1 MSTLIDRQLLSLY
14 VTLML
19 SVACLGYAELG
30 QQLPETAVFYPLM
43 FLALGFA
50 YWAEG
55 RFSLSILVSNIL
67 ATVVLLGSLIWLI
80 MNADRSIESLDDM
93 DTIRTLVARTGP
105 ILCSLLLAKL
115 FRPKTISDQWLLQLL
130 GLVQVILASVLAMSS
145 RLDRDAPL
153 FPVLMLMYLASLAWA
168 FRLFYIRQQVEL
180 LSHSSVSNQKTA
192 EQVQWFSLQ
201 PLGWFLLCFLLTVII
216 FFCLPRG
223 GVEANLMSG
232 ADLSETGA
240 TSKID
245 LSAEGTVETSDEK
258 VMRIWA
264 RNTDGPVALPEG
276 IRLRGSTLCVY
287 NENSKIWAPFPSSS
301 IIPQQVPTV
310 PPVLQ
315 PGVTRMEFDIDVDQ
329 VQELGKPRR
338 SRLYA
343 EYTIPLYL
351 ADPPVTNR
359 TIARQFS
366 LVPPGRMPTP
376 LNINIFEGLFWL
388 SSSQKVPTVSLTHD
402 YTGKLNATEW
412 VQSIRDLPADYFNY
426 LKILKKIPSR
436 IAETGKIATLSLE
449 VLNKANLT
457 STSPDKEKALAL
469 EKFLASPPYQ
479 YSLDRKKQDT
489 QIDPTEDFLLN
500 VKEGHCERYASA
512 LTIMLRT
519 IGIPARIVIG
529 YRGAEWNDLGGFFT
543 VRQYHAHAW
552 VEALVGEERL
562 ADGTTQL
569 RWQVLDATPFTTAR
583 HNDDSFTTP
592 ITFARFLWEFFILDF
607 AGQAQRNKLMSQLQ
621 NTPLGKFFAWWYSL
635 SNLQAILVL
644 AGMLMVLA
652 GLIWLLVRWR
662 RYRKLKKLN
671 RLNHAEVSIPFYAR
685 FLQWAQSQGWNKARH
700 QTPSEFAAVVQ
711 HKLQQAKVEDS
722 ISQIPASLVPPYYA
736 VRFGG
741 KALNTE
747 DSNTLDD
754 QLNTLQTCLKST

>member
-1 MSTLIDRQLLSLY
+1 MSLY

-30 QQLPETAVFYPLM
+30 QQLPETAVFYPIM
-43 FLALGFA
+43 FLALGCA

-55 RFSLSILVSNIL
+55 KFSLSIMVSNIL
-67 ATVVLLGSLIWLI
+67 ATVVLLGSFIWLVI
-80 MNADRSIESLDDM
+80 NADRNIESLDDM

-180 LSHSSVSNQKTA
+180 LSQSSVSNQKTA
-192 EQVQWFSLQ
+192 QEVQWFSLQ
-201 PLGWFLLCFLLTVII
+201 PLGWFLLCFVLTVII

-223 GVEANLMSG
+223 GIEASLLQG
-232 ADLSETGA
+232 LDGSETGA

-245 LSAEGTVETSDEK
+245 LNAEGTVETSDEK
-258 VMRIWA
+258 VMRVWA
-264 RNTDGPVALPEG
+264 RNTSGPVALPEG
-276 IRLRGSTLCVY
+276 IRLRGSTLCVF
-287 NENSKIWAPFPSSS
+287 NDNTKIWAPFPASSV
-301 IIPQQVPTV
+301 IPQQIPST
-310 PPVLQ
+310 PPQLQ
-315 PGVTRMEFDIDVDQ
+315 PGITRMEFDIDVAQ

-338 SRLYA
+338 SRLSS

-359 TIARQFS
+359 NIARQFS
-366 LVPPGRMPTP
+366 MTPIGRMPTP
-376 LNINIFEGLFWL
+376 ININLFEGLFWL
-388 SSSQKVPTVSLTHD
+388 SSGQKIPTLSLTHD

-412 VQSIRDLPADYFNY
+412 LQTIRDLPTDYFNY
-426 LKILKKIPSR
+426 LKILRKIPAR
-436 IAETGKIATLSLE
+436 IAETGKIATLSLD
-449 VLNKANLT
+449 VLKKANLT
-457 STSPDKEKALAL
+457 STSPDRDKALAL

-489 QIDPTEDFLLN
+489 QIDPTEDFLFN

-512 LTIMLRT
+512 LVIMLRT
-519 IGIPARIVIG
+519 IGVPARIVIG
-529 YRGAEWNDLGGFFT
+529 YRGAEWNDLGGFYT
-543 VRQYHAHAW
+543 IRQYHAHAW

-569 RWQVLDATPFTTAR
+569 RWQVLDATPFSTAR

-621 NTPLGKFFAWWYSL
+621 NTPLGKLYAWWTSL
-635 SNLQAILVL
+635 STPQTILLLVGLVL
-644 AGMLMVLA
+644 CMA
-652 GLIWLLVRWR
+652 GLVWLLQRWR
-662 RYRKLKKLN
+662 RIRKQRKLN
-671 RLNHAEVSIPFYAR
+671 RLNHAEVIIPFYAR
-685 FLQWAQSQGWNKARH
+685 FLSWAQSQGWTKSQH
-700 QTPSEFAAVVQ
+700 QTPSEFASVVQ
-711 HKLQQAKVEDS
+711 AKLQQAKVADS
-722 ISQIPASLVPPYYA
+722 IASIPAALVPPYYA

-741 KALNTE
+741 QSLNSA
-747 DSNTLDD
+747 DSSSLND
-754 QLNTLQTCLKST
+754 QLKTLQTCLKST